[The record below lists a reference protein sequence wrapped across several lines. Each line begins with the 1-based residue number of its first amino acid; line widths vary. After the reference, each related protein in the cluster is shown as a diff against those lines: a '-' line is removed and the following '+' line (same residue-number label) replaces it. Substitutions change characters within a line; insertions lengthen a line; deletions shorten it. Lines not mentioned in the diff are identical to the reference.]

1 MTSLLLRLVLS
12 AVALWVATKFVHGIR
27 YVAPDYLPL
36 LGVALVF
43 GAVNSIVKPIVSLLA
58 LPFTL
63 LTLGLFL
70 LVVNGAML
78 LLTASLSTRLGL
90 GFEVDGLGPAMLGS
104 IVVSIATWVLGAFL
118 PDRDRRGDD

>member
-1 MTSLLLRLVLS
+1 MTSLLLRLLVS
-12 AVALWVATKFVHGIR
+12 AAALWVATKVVDGIR
-27 YVAPDYLPL
+27 YLAPDYLPL

-43 GAVNSIVKPIVSLLA
+43 GAVNSVVKPIVSLLA

-78 LLTASLSTRLGL
+78 LLTAAVSTRLGL
-90 GFEVDGLGPAMLGS
+90 GFEVDGLGAAMLGS
-104 IVVSIATWVLGAFL
+104 IVVSVATWVLGAFL
-118 PDRDRRGDD
+118 PDRDRDDD

>member
-1 MTSLLLRLVLS
+1 MTSMLLRLLVS
-12 AVALWVATKFVHGIR
+12 ATALWVATKVVDGIR

-43 GAVNSIVKPIVSLLA
+43 GAVNTIVKPVVTLLA

-78 LLTASLSTRLGL
+78 LLTAAVSGRLGL
-90 GFEVDGLGPAMLGS
+90 GFEVDGLGAAIVGS
-104 IVVSIATWVLGAFL
+104 IVVSIATWVLGVIL
-118 PDRDRRGDD
+118 PDRDGDD

>member
-1 MTSLLLRLVLS
+1 MTSLLFRLVLS
-12 AVALWVATKFVHGIR
+12 AVALWVATKFVDGIR

-118 PDRDRRGDD
+118 PDRDRDDD